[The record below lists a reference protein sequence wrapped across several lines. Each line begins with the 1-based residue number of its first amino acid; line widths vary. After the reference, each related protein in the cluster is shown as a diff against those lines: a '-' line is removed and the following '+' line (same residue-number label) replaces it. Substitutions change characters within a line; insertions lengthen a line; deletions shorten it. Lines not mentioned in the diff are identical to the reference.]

1 MMLSISKRLSIL
13 ITLGFCNA
21 AAAQSISLDLPIEC
35 EIGETCFTQ
44 QFVDHDTSKG
54 VIDFS
59 CGGATYDGHRGTDFR
74 VRNLEVMRQ
83 GVNIIAAAPGRVNAV
98 RDGMSDK
105 LVRTDQDRADI
116 KGKECGNGLIVQ
128 HENGWVTQYCHM
140 KKGSVARKQGEMVE
154 AGDVLGQVGL
164 SGKTQ
169 FPHLH
174 ITVRK
179 DNKVIDP
186 FDPEYIPQRCSAINS
201 DTLWSAKS
209 GLQAAQQP
217 TQIFDIGFGNSATTL
232 PELEDGVFSGF
243 DLTKNSVALVG
254 YVRVMN
260 LEKGDRVQAT
270 LSGPKGVIAEK
281 IQDPFDRRK
290 AQTMMF
296 IGKKKPKRGWT
307 KGTYR
312 FAVSVLRNNKIIERE
327 SREIERN

>member
-1 MMLSISKRLSIL
+1 MMLSISKSLSIL
-13 ITLGFCNA
+13 ISVSFCEA
-21 AAAQSISLDLPIEC
+21 AMAQSISLDLPIEC
-35 EIGETCFTQ
+35 EIGKTCFTQ
-44 QFVDHDTSKG
+44 QFVDHDASKG
-54 VIDFS
+54 VVDFS

-74 VRNLEVMRQ
+74 IKNLEVMRQ
-83 GVNIIAAAPGRVNAV
+83 GVNILAASGGRVNAV

-105 LVRTDQDRADI
+105 LVRTDQDSADI

-128 HENGWVTQYCHM
+128 HDNGWVTQYCHM
-140 KKGSVARKQGEMVE
+140 MNGSVVRKQGEMVE
-154 AGDVLGQVGL
+154 AGDILGQVGL

-186 FDPEYIPQRCSAINS
+186 FDPKHTPQTCTTVNS
-201 DTLWSAKS
+201 DTLWSASS
-209 GLQAAQQP
+209 GLQEAQQP
-217 TQIFDIGFGNSATTL
+217 TQIFDLGFGDGATTL
-232 PELEDGVFSGF
+232 PELEEGVFSGF
-243 DLTKNSVALVG
+243 DLTKDSAALVG

-270 LSGPKGVIAEK
+270 LTGPKGVIAEK
-281 IQDPFDRRK
+281 TQDPFDRRK

-327 SREIERN
+327 STEITRN